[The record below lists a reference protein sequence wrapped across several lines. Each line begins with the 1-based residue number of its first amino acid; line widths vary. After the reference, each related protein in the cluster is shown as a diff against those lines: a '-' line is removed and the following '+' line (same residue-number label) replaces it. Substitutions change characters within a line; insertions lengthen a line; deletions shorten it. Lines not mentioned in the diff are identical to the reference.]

1 MRVYGL
7 SYRDTMSLPIEVF
20 WNLSGTVPR
29 LLAGERRE
37 ALELMTASAH
47 NPEAAT
53 ELYLSLDQAA
63 PNPVKMSI
71 EGRIEA
77 TSVRDEVGFNEL
89 RSMAR

>member
-29 LLAGERRE
+29 LLAGERKE
-37 ALELMTASAH
+37 TLELLTASAH

-53 ELYLSLDQAA
+53 ELYLSLEQAA
-63 PNPVKMSI
+63 PDPVKMTV
-71 EGRIEA
+71 EAKVEA

-89 RSMAR
+89 RGMV